1 LRQGWSIYFTFMFA
15 GLNTLVTT
23 YYLAIEKMP
32 LLKNFFPS
40 FALYVVIVAGIAI
53 PLLVIVG
60 YIHMKRSVAYK
71 AEADIYTE
79 SNPHTKRMLINTD
92 MILNLQ
98 IELSK
103 ILVKISKNEKLTDEE
118 IEKINLLQKQLSD
131 HFSKKTF

>member
-1 LRQGWSIYFTFMFA
+1 MFA

-79 SNPHTKRMLINTD
+79 SNPHLKRMLINTD

-131 HFSKKTF
+131 HFSKKAF

>member
-1 LRQGWSIYFTFMFA
+1 MFA

-131 HFSKKTF
+131 HFSKKAF

>member
-1 LRQGWSIYFTFMFA
+1 MFA